1 MFVIVVYQLFMIS
14 FFIKTTLKILVLWHE
29 FAKKRF
35 WYQAVFWQKKILVLG
50 GILAKKDFGIRRYF
64 GKINFGI
71 RLFYVILWAK
81 RK

>member
-29 FAKKRF
+29 FAKKDFGIRRYF
-35 WYQAVFWQKKILVLG
+35 GKKDF
-50 GILAKKDFGIRRYF
+50 GIRQYFGKKDFGIRRYF